1 MKTQVSTHPEH
12 NEEIVETAEYCG
24 LLINVLCRLE
34 HCSLVRYRDHE
45 FVINTEDLCFRRSM
59 RCAA

>member
-1 MKTQVSTHPEH
+1 MKTQVSTHPEQD
-12 NEEIVETAEYCG
+12 EEIVQTYCG
-24 LLINVLCRLE
+24 LLIKVLCRLE
-34 HCSLVRYRDHE
+34 HCSLVRYQDHE